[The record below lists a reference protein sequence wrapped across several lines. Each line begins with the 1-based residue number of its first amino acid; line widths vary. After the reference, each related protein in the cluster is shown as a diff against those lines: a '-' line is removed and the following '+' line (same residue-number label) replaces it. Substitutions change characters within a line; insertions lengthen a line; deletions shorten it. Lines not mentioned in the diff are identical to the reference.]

1 VKVGVLASGDT
12 AVRAA
17 HSLAAHPPV
26 EEVLVIGPARSR
38 SFRVVPDATECD
50 ILVGSGPAAPGR
62 ARKLGVPLL
71 WDGETSEEGVTVWGA
86 SPIGLALAMA
96 AREPDPRIVAAAHP
110 EFDEGSDH
118 QVRFPDPVGS
128 VKVADATFGG
138 RRVALAHS
146 PDRFAACLAVG
157 SERMVTIVDDGAFMS
172 GIALAAA
179 IDAIDGGSPAAVWDR
194 ALPYLQAASAMGLVL
209 ADDR

>member
-1 VKVGVLASGDT
+1 VRVGVLASGDT

-17 HSLAAHPPV
+17 HSLAAHPSV
-26 EEVLVIGPARSR
+26 DEVVVIGPARSR
-38 SFRVVPDATECD
+38 SFEVVPDAAGCD
-50 ILVGSGPAAPGR
+50 ILVGSGQGAPGR
-62 ARKLGVPLL
+62 ARKLEVPLL
-71 WDGETSEEGVTVWGA
+71 WDGETAEGGVAVWGA
-86 SPIGLALAMA
+86 SPVGLALALA

-110 EFDEGSDH
+110 EFEEGSDH

-157 SERMVTIVDDGAFMS
+157 SQRMVTIVDDGAFMS
-172 GIALAAA
+172 GIALAAGV
-179 IDAIDGGSPAAVWDR
+179 DVIDGSPVAVWDR
-194 ALPYLQAASAMGLVL
+194 ALPYLQAASSMGLVM

>member
-1 VKVGVLASGDT
+1 VRVGVLASGDT

-17 HSLAAHPPV
+17 HSLAAHPSV
-26 EEVLVIGPARSR
+26 DEVVVIGPARSR
-38 SFRVVPDATECD
+38 SFKVVPDATECD
-50 ILVGSGPAAPGR
+50 ILVGSGQAAPGR
-62 ARKLGVPLL
+62 ARKLEVPLL
-71 WDGETSEEGVTVWGA
+71 WDGESGENGVSVWGA
-86 SPIGLALAMA
+86 SPVGLALALA

-110 EFDEGSDH
+110 EFEEGSDH

-138 RRVALAHS
+138 RRVALAHA

-157 SERMVTIVDDGAFMS
+157 SERRVTIVDDGAFMS
-172 GIALAAA
+172 GIALAAG
-179 IDAIDGGSPAAVWDR
+179 IDVLDGSPAAVWDR
-194 ALPYLQAASAMGLVL
+194 ALPYLQAASAMGLVM

>member
-1 VKVGVLASGDT
+1 VRVGVLASGDT

-17 HSLAAHPPV
+17 HSLSAHSGV
-26 EEVLVIGPARSR
+26 DEVVVIGPARSR
-38 SFRVVPDATECD
+38 SFRVVPDASECD
-50 ILVGSGPAAPGR
+50 ILVGSGADAPAR
-62 ARKLGVPLL
+62 ARKLEVPLL
-71 WDGETSEEGVTVWGA
+71 WDGETAEEGVMVWGA
-86 SPIGLALAMA
+86 SPVGLALALA

-110 EFDEGSDH
+110 EFDEGADH
-118 QVRFPDPVGS
+118 QVRFPDPIGP
-128 VKVADATFGG
+128 VKVADASFGG

-179 IDAIDGGSPAAVWDR
+179 IEALDGGPVAVWDR
-194 ALPYLQAASAMGLVL
+194 ALPYLQAASAMGLVM

>member
-1 VKVGVLASGDT
+1 VV
-12 AVRAA
+12 
-17 HSLAAHPPV
+17 
-26 EEVLVIGPARSR
+26 VIGPARSR
-38 SFRVVPDATECD
+38 SFEVVPDATGCD
-50 ILVGSGPAAPGR
+50 ILVGSGQAAPGR
-62 ARKLGVPLL
+62 ARKLEVPLL
-71 WDGETSEEGVTVWGA
+71 WDGETAEEGVSVWGA
-86 SPIGLALAMA
+86 SPIGLALALA

-110 EFDEGSDH
+110 GFEEGSDH
-118 QVRFPDPVGS
+118 QVRFPDPVGQ

-138 RRVALAHS
+138 RRVALARS

-179 IDAIDGGSPAAVWDR
+179 IDAFDGSPAAVWDR
-194 ALPYLQAASAMGLVL
+194 ALPYLQAASAMGLVV

>member
-1 VKVGVLASGDT
+1 VRVGVLASGDT

-26 EEVLVIGPARSR
+26 EEVVVIGPARSR
-38 SFRVVPDATECD
+38 SFRVVPDATGCD
-50 ILVGSGPAAPGR
+50 ILVGSGADAPGR

-71 WDGETSEEGVTVWGA
+71 WDGETHEDGVMVWGA
-86 SPIGLALAMA
+86 APVGLALALA

-110 EFDEGSDH
+110 DFEEGSDH
-118 QVRFPDPVGS
+118 KVRFPDPIGPVS
-128 VKVADATFGG
+128 VADATFDG

-157 SERMVTIVDDGAFMS
+157 SGRMVTIVDDGAFLS

-179 IDAIDGGSPAAVWDR
+179 IDAVNGGSPAAVWDR
-194 ALPYLQAASAMGLVL
+194 ALPYLQAASAMGLVM

>member
-1 VKVGVLASGDT
+1 MKVGVLASGDT

-17 HSLAAHPPV
+17 HSLAAHTTV
-26 EEVLVIGPARSR
+26 DEVVVIGPARSR
-38 SFRVVPDATECD
+38 TFRVVPDADECD
-50 ILVGSGPAAPGR
+50 LLVGTGAGAPAR
-62 ARKLGVPLL
+62 AHKLGVPLL
-71 WDGETSEEGVTVWGA
+71 WDGETPEDGVVVWGA
-86 SPIGLALAMA
+86 SPIGLALALG
-96 AREPDPRIVAAAHP
+96 AREPDPRIIAAAHP

-128 VKVADATFGG
+128 VKVADATFAG

-179 IDAIDGGSPAAVWDR
+179 IDAVDGGPVAVWER
-194 ALPYLQAASAMGLVL
+194 ALPYLQAVSAMGLVM